1 MTEEWTVCYLLAL
14 LTLDR
19 LKMLGL
25 ILYNQGK
32 ICHVNSKYLAQ
43 TLFRIKQELTLP
55 CKRPSFKM
63 MHA

>member
-1 MTEEWTVCYLLAL
+1 MCYLLAL

-19 LKMLGL
+19 LKVLGL

-43 TLFRIKQELTLP
+43 TPFRSKTEVKLP
-55 CKRPSFKM
+55 SKGLSLKT
-63 MHA
+63 MHD